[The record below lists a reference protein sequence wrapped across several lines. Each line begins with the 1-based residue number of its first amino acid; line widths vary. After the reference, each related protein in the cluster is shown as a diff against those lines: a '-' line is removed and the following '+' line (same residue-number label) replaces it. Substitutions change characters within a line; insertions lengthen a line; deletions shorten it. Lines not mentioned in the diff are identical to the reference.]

1 MEGLGLLYTGFVDS
15 LTTVNLVA
23 CFIGVLVGTL
33 VGVLP
38 GLGPTATMVLMLPFT
53 LPYGPTTGLIMM
65 TGVWYGAMYGGS
77 TTSVLVNIPGEAASV
92 VTCIDGH
99 QMCKNGRAG
108 AALALVAVGS
118 FAAGTIGLLGLQFFA
133 PALGNAALSFGPP
146 EFLSFM
152 ILAFVLLSSLAAAAP
167 LKGALMIA
175 LGLFL
180 STIGINPMDS
190 YPRFTFG
197 VEKLM
202 LGIDFLPIAVGLFG
216 VSEILKT
223 AIEKYVKPVVRHVRL
238 RELYPSRDEMKR
250 SIGPMLRGS
259 VLGFFVGLLPGPS
272 TVISTFV
279 AYALEKRLS
288 RTPERFGQGA
298 VEGVVAP
305 ESANNSAVMGSM
317 IPLLTLGIPFAAPS
331 AVMLAGLRMHNVEPG
346 PMLFVTDPNVFWT
359 FVAAM
364 YLGNLMLLVLNLPLV
379 GAFARVATIRPQILL
394 PVISLL
400 CLVGVYS
407 VRNSLFDV
415 WVMIAFGLI
424 GFVMRETGFPVAPM
438 ILGVVL
444 GPILDNNLRRSLSIS
459 QGDPSVFF
467 TRPLSLGL
475 LLAAAGAL
483 LLPYV
488 PVLIAR
494 LRHKPVETGRV
505 VFGEGQED

>member
-238 RELYPSRDEMKR
+238 RELYPSQDEMKR

-415 WVMIAFGLI
+415 WVMIGAGIAGYFLRQWKYPI
-424 GFVMRETGFPVAPM
+424 APF
-438 ILGVVL
+438 IIGVVL
-444 GPILDNNLRRSLSIS
+444 GPTTENSLRQTLLMFK
-459 QGDPSVFF
+459 GDAALVAG
-467 TRPLSLGL
+467 RPLSLTL
-475 LLAAAGAL
+475 LALAAAFVAFRLLATLRGKKYAL
-483 LLPYV
+483 K
-488 PVLIAR
+488 I
-494 LRHKPVETGRV
+494 EEGRSL
-505 VFGEGQED
+505 

>member
-1 MEGLGLLYTGFVDS
+1 MEGIGLLYSGFVNS

-23 CFIGVLVGTL
+23 CFMGALIGTL

-92 VTCIDGH
+92 VTCIDGY
-99 QMCKNGRAG
+99 QMCKRGRAG
-108 AALALVAVGS
+108 AALALVATGS
-118 FAAGTIGLLGLQFFA
+118 FVAGTIGLLGLQFFA
-133 PALGNAALSFGPP
+133 PVLGNAALSFGPP

-152 ILAFVLLSSLAAAAP
+152 ILAFVLLSNLSAEAP

-180 STIGINPMDS
+180 STIGITPMDS

-197 VEKLM
+197 TEKLM

-216 VSEILKT
+216 ISEILNI
-223 AIEKYVKPVVRHVRL
+223 AIEKYVKPVVRKVRL
-238 RELYPSRDEMKR
+238 RELYPNRDEIRR
-250 SIGPMLRGS
+250 SINPMLRGS
-259 VLGFFVGLLPGPS
+259 VLGFFVGLLPGPC

-279 AYALEKRLS
+279 AYALEKRIS
-288 RTPERFGQGA
+288 KTPERFGHGA

-331 AVMLAGLRMHNVEPG
+331 AIMLAGLRMHNVEPG
-346 PMLFVTDPNVFWT
+346 PMLFVTNPDVFWT
-359 FVAAM
+359 FIAAM
-364 YLGNLMLLVLNLPLV
+364 YIGNLMLLILNLPLV
-379 GAFARVATIRPQILL
+379 GAFARIAMIRPQILL
-394 PVISLL
+394 PIISLI

-415 WVMIAFGLI
+415 WVMIAAGVVGYFLRKWKYPI
-424 GFVMRETGFPVAPM
+424 APF
-438 ILGVVL
+438 IIGVVL
-444 GPILDNNLRRSLSIS
+444 GPTTENSLRQTLLMFKGDISLVADRSLS
-459 QGDPSVFF
+459 VA
-467 TRPLSLGL
+467 L
-475 LLAAAGAL
+475 LALAAAFLAYKVMAPLLGKKPAL
-483 LLPYV
+483 KV
-488 PVLIAR
+488 D
-494 LRHKPVETGRV
+494 
-505 VFGEGQED
+505 EGKSL

>member
-1 MEGLGLLYTGFVDS
+1 MEGLGLLFSGFVSS

-23 CFIGVLVGTL
+23 CFIGALVGTL

-92 VTCIDGH
+92 VTCIDGY
-99 QMCKNGRAG
+99 QMCKKGRAG
-108 AALALVAVGS
+108 AALALVAIGS
-118 FAAGTIGLLGLQFFA
+118 FVAGTIGLLGLQFFA

-146 EFLSFM
+146 EFLCFM
-152 ILAFVLLSSLAAAAP
+152 ILAFVLLSNLSAEAP

-180 STIGINPMDS
+180 STIGITPMDS

-197 VEKLM
+197 SEQLM

-216 VSEILKT
+216 ISEILNT
-223 AIEKYVKPVVRHVRL
+223 AIEKYVKPVVRKIRL
-238 RELYPSRDEMKR
+238 KELYPNRDEMRR

-259 VLGFFVGLLPGPS
+259 ILGFFVGLLPGPC

-279 AYALEKRLS
+279 AYAFEKRIS
-288 RTPERFGQGA
+288 KTPERFGHGA

-331 AVMLAGLRMHNVEPG
+331 AIMLAGLRMHNVEPG
-346 PMLFVTDPNVFWT
+346 PMLFVTNPDVFWT
-359 FVAAM
+359 FIAAM
-364 YLGNLMLLVLNLPLV
+364 YIGNLMLLILNLPLV
-379 GAFARVATIRPQILL
+379 GAFARIAMIRPQILL
-394 PVISLL
+394 PIISLI

-415 WVMIAFGLI
+415 WVMIAAGVVGYFLRKWKYPI
-424 GFVMRETGFPVAPM
+424 APF
-438 ILGVVL
+438 IIGVVL
-444 GPILDNNLRRSLSIS
+444 GPTTENSLRQTLLMFKGDISLVADRSLS
-459 QGDPSVFF
+459 VA
-467 TRPLSLGL
+467 L
-475 LLAAAGAL
+475 LALAAAFLA
-483 LLPYV
+483 YKV
-488 PVLIAR
+488 IAP
-494 LRHKPVETGRV
+494 LMGKKPELKVD
-505 VFGEGQED
+505 EGKSL